1 MRAGAADRAGVGG
14 DGAELQ
20 AEAGEDARVGVVH
33 IAVLAFQIGQIG
45 VKRIAVLHDEFAPA
59 QDAEAGTALVAEL
72 GLDLVEV
79 LRQRAVAL
87 QLAAR
92 QVGDGL
98 LGGRL
103 QHEVALVAV
112 LEAQELRP
120 VGLPAARLLP
130 QLGGLHHRHRQLD
143 RAGAV
148 HLLAHDSLDLVQ
160 HAHAERQPGVDA
172 GRQAPDQA
180 GAQHQPVAR
189 YLGLGRHFLQRGD
202 EKPAGSHGPHRRCNC
217 RWAVK
222 KLLRDSNLS

>member
-1 MRAGAADRAGVGG
+1 VEFVRAGAADRAGVGG

-20 AEAGEDARVGVVH
+20 AEAGEDARVRVVH
-33 IAVLAFQIGQIG
+33 VAVLAFEVGSVG
-45 VKRIAVLHDEFAPA
+45 MEGIAVLHDEFAPA

-79 LRQRAVAL
+79 LRQPAVAL

-92 QVGDGL
+92 QVGDDL

-130 QLGGLHHRHRQLD
+130 QLGGCTT
-143 RAGAV
+143 GI
-148 HLLAHDSLDLVQ
+148 DSSI
-160 HAHAERQPGVDA
+160 
-172 GRQAPDQA
+172 AP
-180 GAQHQPVAR
+180 AR
-189 YLGLGRHFLQRGD
+189 FISWRTTASTLCSTRR
-202 EKPAGSHGPHRRCNC
+202 PSGSQ
-217 RWAVK
+217 V
-222 KLLRDSNLS
+222 